1 MNKIAIKI
9 FELQLLVLMNKALV
23 ILGELTNRDL
33 DWMLRN
39 GERKELESGT
49 ILIEEGKEID
59 ALYIVLKGTLVA
71 SVSAL
76 GNRQVAQ
83 LSRGEVL
90 GEMSFVDGRLPSATV
105 TAEEHSLVLSV
116 PRQKLSDKLEV
127 DALFSL
133 RFYRAVSKFLSS
145 RLRNTVTKIGDR
157 ESPQSPD
164 APSQEDLDKQSQEKI
179 SQFERIME
187 RLQGESHVKT

>member
-1 MNKIAIKI
+1 
-9 FELQLLVLMNKALV
+9 MNKALV

-39 GERKELESGT
+39 GERKKLESGM
-49 ILIEEGKEID
+49 ILIEEGQPID
-59 ALYIVLKGTLVA
+59 ALYIVLKGTFFA
-71 SVSAL
+71 SVAAL
-76 GNRQVAQ
+76 GNRQVAK
-83 LSRGEVL
+83 LNRGEVL

-105 TAEEHSLVLSV
+105 TAAEPSLVLSV

-145 RLRNTVTKIGDR
+145 RLRNTVTQFGDR
-157 ESPQSPD
+157 P
-164 APSQEDLDKQSQEKI
+164 PSQEIPSPEELDQQGREKVER
-179 SQFERIME
+179 FEEIMK
-187 RLQGESHVKT
+187 RLQGEYHVKT

>member
-1 MNKIAIKI
+1 
-9 FELQLLVLMNKALV
+9 MNKALV

-49 ILIEEGKEID
+49 ILIEEGQPID
-59 ALYIVLKGTLVA
+59 ALYIVLKGALIA
-71 SVSAL
+71 SVAAL
-76 GNRQVAQ
+76 GNRQVAK

-90 GEMSFVDGRLPSATV
+90 GEMSFVDGRMPSATV
-105 TAEEHSLVLSV
+105 TAAEPSLVLSV
-116 PRQKLSDKLEV
+116 PRQKLSEKLEV

-145 RLRNTVTKIGDR
+145 RLRNTVTQFGDR
-157 ESPQSPD
+157 SQAKDIPSAEEWDQQSR
-164 APSQEDLDKQSQEKI
+164 EKADR
-179 SQFERIME
+179 FEEIME
-187 RLQGESHVKT
+187 RLLGEYQVKT